1 MAVLKDEL
9 KGFVPTETATEIVK
23 LAVRG
28 SSVLRL
34 AKVEPMTSD
43 KKRVPVMTA
52 GAGAYWVGEGQRIR
66 TSKATWIFPELEAKK
81 LAVIIPISKEK
92 LEDNSIDVWSE
103 LKETI
108 AEAFYTAIDSAALFG
123 TDSPFA
129 KNVFE
134 VAAATG
140 NLIVEG
146 TNKTFDLDVAD
157 AMNMV
162 ETAGMDINGHVA
174 HGGIKTTLR
183 KLRDANGNML
193 YVVGTDTEQLYNSPI
208 EFCRNGAWDKTKAQL
223 IVGDWSKLL
232 VGMRQGI
239 EYQILTEATLQG
251 TLDEDGKPLSLAEQ
265 DLIAIKAVMRVG
277 ILQVKE
283 DAFTAVVPANYG
295 QDVHN
300 AEADTGTGEDNA

>member
-1 MAVLKDEL
+1 MAALKDEL

-43 KKRVPVMTA
+43 KKKVPVMTA
-52 GAGAYWVGEGQRIR
+52 GAGAYWVGEGQRIK

-81 LAVIIPISKEK
+81 LAVIIPVSKEK
-92 LEDNSIDVWSE
+92 LDDSSIDVWSE

-108 AEAFYTAIDSAALFG
+108 AEAFYAAIDSAALFG
-123 TDSPFA
+123 TDSPFN
-129 KNVFE
+129 KNVFD
-134 VAAATG
+134 VAVESG

-157 AMNMV
+157 AMNLV
-162 ETAGMDINGHVA
+162 ENAGLDINGHA
-174 HGGIKTTLR
+174 GHGGIKTTLR

-193 YVVGTDTEQLYNSPI
+193 YVVGTDTEQLYNSPV
-208 EFCRNGAWDKTKAQL
+208 EFCRNGAWDKTKARL

-232 VGMRQGI
+232 VGIRQEI

-251 TLDEDGKPLSLAEQ
+251 TLDEDGNPLSLAEQ

-277 ILQVKE
+277 ILQVKD
-283 DAFTAVVPANYG
+283 DAFAVVVPADYG
-295 QDVHN
+295 QDS
-300 AEADTGTGEDNA
+300 DTVDTDEEVTA